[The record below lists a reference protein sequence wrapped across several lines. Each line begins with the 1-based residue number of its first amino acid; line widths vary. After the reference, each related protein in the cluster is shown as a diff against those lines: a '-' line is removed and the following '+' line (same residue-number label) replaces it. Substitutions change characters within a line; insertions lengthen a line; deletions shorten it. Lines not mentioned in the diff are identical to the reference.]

1 MRKSLVVITAV
12 ALCTVS
18 AAPSYANYMIDSPG
32 TGIERLQFPA
42 LPTVTPTHSPIVN
55 DIQLHNTVS
64 PTQIPTYTA
73 PPAVSHG
80 PYGSPQAIAA
90 QLVSSGQ
97 LGCFDSIITRESGW
111 DVHATNPSSGAYGLP
126 QALPGDKMASAG
138 SDWQDNPATQ
148 IRWAIGYMDGRYGS
162 PCGAWGFWQAHG
174 WY

>member
-32 TGIERLQFPA
+32 TGIERLQFPE
-42 LPTVTPTHSPIVN
+42 LPTVTP
-55 DIQLHNTVS
+55 
-64 PTQIPTYTA
+64 TA